1 VCDDRLRLEN
11 LGTEHVPMLLD
22 ALDGER
28 AGRYIGGPDVTA
40 PLLLSYGDGDR
51 TFHRSDEP
59 TAR

>member
-1 VCDDRLRLEN
+1 
-11 LGTEHVPMLLD
+11 MLLD
-22 ALDGER
+22 ALNGER

-51 TFHRSDEP
+51 TFHHSDEP